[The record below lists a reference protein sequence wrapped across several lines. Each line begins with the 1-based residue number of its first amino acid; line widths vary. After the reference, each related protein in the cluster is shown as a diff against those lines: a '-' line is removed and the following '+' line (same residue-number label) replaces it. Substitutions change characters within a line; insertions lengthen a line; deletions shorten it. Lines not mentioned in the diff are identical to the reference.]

1 MNLQNA
7 HYATRYKISK
17 TEYIVIFK
25 EIDKTSQYYNIRKF
39 ITTITNNNLNYLQY
53 RNIRE
58 NR

>member
-1 MNLQNA
+1 MNLY
-7 HYATRYKISK
+7 YATRYKISK